1 MLTRLFAGA
10 TALAFG
16 TIVSAAS
23 AYAQAEDIGKYEYH
37 VSCAV
42 WRISSA

>member
-1 MLTRLFAGA
+1 MLTRLFVGA
-10 TALAFG
+10 AALGFG

-23 AYAQAEDIGKYEYH
+23 AYAAEDIGKYEYH